1 MLKFLANIKSNLDSV
16 GKTLGSEF
24 SSKPL
29 QKTIC
34 YHLIKLSKPSIECHN
49 SNLEHM
55 INRNVCTLS
64 SLADQGERTVLRNPH
79 PGGSRGSGVCAI
91 RGPPSPPGLSVELD
105 SLIQD

>member
-55 INRNVCTLS
+55 INRNVCKETENKVLDNH
-64 SLADQGERTVLRNPH
+64 DQEGKIYQE
-79 PGGSRGSGVCAI
+79 GK
-91 RGPPSPPGLSVELD
+91 
-105 SLIQD
+105 LIH

>member
-55 INRNVCTLS
+55 INRNVCKETEKKVLDNH
-64 SLADQGERTVLRNPH
+64 DQEGKIYQE
-79 PGGSRGSGVCAI
+79 GK
-91 RGPPSPPGLSVELD
+91 
-105 SLIQD
+105 LIH